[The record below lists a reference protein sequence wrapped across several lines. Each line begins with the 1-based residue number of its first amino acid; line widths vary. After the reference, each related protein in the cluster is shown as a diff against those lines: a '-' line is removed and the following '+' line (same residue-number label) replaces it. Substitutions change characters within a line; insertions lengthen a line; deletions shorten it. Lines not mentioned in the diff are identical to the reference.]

1 VKLQLLFLS
10 SRTTNDWVNP
20 ASVGLV
26 VVSSSEGR
34 ALPYGKL
41 EDIVSRDAA
50 ALNCHTNDDK
60 YVTGIMLDSC
70 GSQEYPSKI
79 LV

>member
-1 VKLQLLFLS
+1 MF

-20 ASVGLV
+20 ASVAMV

-41 EDIVSRDAA
+41 EDVVSRDAA

-60 YVTGIMLDSC
+60 YVRWSTFGTTHEMMIWS
-70 GSQEYPSKI
+70 EI
-79 LV
+79 TF